1 MSDNE
6 HAFCVPANHNINFRI
21 L

>member
-1 MSDNE
+1 MSYNG

-21 L
+21 F